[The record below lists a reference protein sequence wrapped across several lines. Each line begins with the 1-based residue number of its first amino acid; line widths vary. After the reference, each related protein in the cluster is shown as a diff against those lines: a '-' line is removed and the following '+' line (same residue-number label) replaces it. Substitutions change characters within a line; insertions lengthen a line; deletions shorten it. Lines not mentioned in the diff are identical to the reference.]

1 MKEKYITTMD
11 YTPIQ
16 LVIPMDL
23 SIIIDISDPVYT
35 FNEVMS
41 HIDLNKF
48 FAAGYCKTGRPPYER
63 TTLLKIVLFA
73 FMDDGYTSLR
83 KIAKLCKTDIRFRYL
98 LGAMPAPSHTTIMDF
113 INNEL
118 TDEVDEIFNE
128 INRYI
133 FETEGVDLDH
143 TYIDGTKIAANANKY
158 SWVWKKSCTTMIQKT
173 FEKLSSLINKI
184 NEELLYS
191 MKIKIEPREEYAIEY
206 VELILDKFSSA
217 VNLDRSKFV
226 YGSGHHKTKEQ
237 KWFEKLEEYHKN
249 LKKYS
254 QRVEICGDHRNS
266 YSKTDPDATFMRVK
280 KDYMKNDQLIP
291 AYNIQFAVCDEYI
304 ATVDVNQY
312 ASDMDCFIPL
322 MESYKKRYGHYPK
335 YPVADA
341 GYGSF
346 NNYLFCEEHGM
357 EKFMKFPMYE
367 KETKDAKYRDNPFRA
382 VNFPIDD
389 EGYMICPN
397 GKRFH
402 FKKRIP
408 IPNNH
413 YGRMQEEYECEDCE
427 GCPLKEQCHKGKGNR
442 SIKLSRELTSI
453 HEEVLD
459 NLNSV
464 HGALLRMNR
473 SIQAEGAFGE
483 VKWNRDYDRFRR
495 RGLEKVRLEIMLIS
509 CGFNLHKYHLK
520 KLARRNDPEQ
530 VA

>member
-1 MKEKYITTMD
+1 MQNQNITVMD

-48 FAAGYCKTGRPPYER
+48 FTAGYCKTGRPPYDR

-73 FMDDGYTSLR
+73 FMDGGYTSLR
-83 KIAKLCKTDIRFRYL
+83 EMAKLCRTDIRFLFLR
-98 LGAMPAPSHTTIMDF
+98 GAMPAPSHTTIMDF

-118 TDEVDEIFNE
+118 SGSVDEIFDE

-133 FETEGVDLDH
+133 FEVEKVDLNH
-143 TYIDGTKIAANANKY
+143 TYLDGTKIVANANKY
-158 SWVWKKSCTTMIQKT
+158 SWVWKKSCTKMILKT
-173 FEKLSSLINKI
+173 FEKLTSVIHTI
-184 NEELLYS
+184 NEEFLYP
-191 MKIKIEPREEYAIEY
+191 MKLKIETREEYAIEY
-206 VELILDKFSSA
+206 VELILEKFSYA

-226 YGSGHHKTKEQ
+226 YGSGHRKTKEQ
-237 KWFEKLEEYHKN
+237 KLFEKLEECYKN
-249 LKKYS
+249 LRKYS
-254 QRVEICGDHRNS
+254 QRVETCGDHRNS

-280 KDYMKNDQLIP
+280 KDYMKNDQLLP

-346 NNYLFCEEHGM
+346 NNYLFCEQHDM
-357 EKFMKFPMYE
+357 EKYMKFPMYE
-367 KETKDAKYRDNPFRA
+367 KESTDAKYRDNPFRVA
-382 VNFPIDD
+382 NFPIDAN
-389 EGYMICPN
+389 GNMMCPN
-397 GKRFH
+397 GKRFL
-402 FKKRIP
+402 FKKTIP

-413 YGRMQEEYECEDCE
+413 YGRTQEVYECEDCE
-427 GCPLKEQCHKGKGNR
+427 GCTLKKQCHKGKGNR
-442 SIKLSRELTSI
+442 SIKLNHELTSI
-453 HEEVLD
+453 HEEVLE
-459 NLNSV
+459 NLNSI

-495 RGLEKVRLEIMLIS
+495 RGLEKTYLEIMLIS

-520 KLARRNDPEQ
+520 KLKRMNDPEL
-530 VA
+530 AA